1 MHKTLVRCLLLVTL
15 WALVGIAPALA
26 QYNAGFEGVVS
37 DSTGAVVPGVK
48 VVARNVATGIDYSDT
63 SNTAGVYH
71 ITNLPQGTYILK
83 AEREGF
89 VTAQTDPLDLHTEGA
104 QGCQPDPQ
112 CGQRQA
118 DRDRDGGGAPAQY
131 GAGAAFP
138 GR

>member
-48 VVARNVATGIDYSDT
+48 VVARNVATGIDYSAK

-83 AEREGF
+83 AEKEGF
-89 VTAQTDPLDLHTEGA
+89 ATAQTDPLDLHTEELKGVNLTLKW
-104 QGCQPDPQ
+104 
-112 CGQRQA
+112 
-118 DRDRDGGGAPAQY
+118 
-131 GAGAAFP
+131 AASSRP
-138 GR
+138 